1 MISFVCPR
9 CKSDLEKISD
19 NELRC
24 SQDGLTFYKVDGI
37 WRFLLPER
45 VEYYARFVRDYE
57 TVRRFEGRG
66 SADESY
72 YRTFPYHASSDWKIR
87 ATSFNAFVKQ
97 IIIPIE
103 NNNSPYAKR
112 PEGSRNSGL

>member
-9 CKSDLEKISD
+9 CKTRLDQTTLD
-19 NELRC
+19 ELRC
-24 SQDGLTFYKVDGI
+24 SQDGLTFHKVDGI

-45 VEYYARFVRDYE
+45 MEYYARFIRDYE

-72 YRTFPYHASSDWKIR
+72 YRTFPYHASSDWQTPAER
-87 ATSFNAFVKQ
+87 FNVGVIVRGVRTEYSGGPFQ
-97 IIIPIE
+97 ILDLG
-103 NNNSPYAKR
+103 A
-112 PEGSRNSGL
+112 